1 MTRKIITL
9 NSNTA
14 QPGIN
19 QTGVRGLPILMPTDD
34 MLPAFDAIASD
45 ITGRIFAACHESRA
59 LAAMRATLLP
69 KLLSGEVRV
78 E

>member
-19 QTGVRGLPILMPTDD
+19 QRGVRGLPILMPTDD
-34 MLPAFDAIASD
+34 ILSAFDDIASD
-45 ITGRIFAACHESRA
+45 ITERIFAACHESRA
-59 LAAMRATLLP
+59 LAAMRDALLP

>member
-1 MTRKIITL
+1 MRRKIITL

-34 MLPAFDAIASD
+34 MLSAFDAIASD
-45 ITGRIFAACHESRA
+45 ITGRIFTACHESRA